1 MISSFRNALV
11 WSAVVATT
19 IAIVPLHVH
28 GQLRQSA
35 ERARSIQDIYS
46 AQQFWTTAK
55 AKPRLINNDLESQ
68 EEELEGEL
76 EQEQKLMEIM
86 SAIGSRQFFFSMET
100 DVTSSIP
107 SDGPSLIPSVVPSD
121 APSLLPSTSPSENP
135 PDNESSNPT
144 VSEQPTHVFWPSFT
158 PSLSPVPS
166 PSPSQSVL
174 LSEDPSPFPTFPIG
188 PSLGPSSSLE
198 PSFDPSLST
207 APSEHGATTI
217 PTLFPSEAPSELPTK
232 APTLIPTTVSE
243 TDEPSNDRIISTSPS
258 TSPTMSNCPGF
269 TPEERLAGILQ
280 TLFDIATNPA
290 LLRDLEAPQGKATD
304 WLINRDFDQACPDDE
319 KLVQRWALAV
329 MYYSTNGDEW
339 DRCSAVGSDPC
350 GEENPFRGE
359 RRFLSSFDECDWAGI
374 TCNSNGCVTEVEF
387 EDNNLIGT
395 IPTEIAL
402 LKDLEFWGMER
413 GGLTGTIPTEVGVLT
428 NLLFID
434 LDFNALSGSLPTEL
448 YLLTGLTDL
457 DLNDNQLTGNVDQIG
472 VLVNL
477 EFLQLHGAYSLIH
490 GKDGWMDISPAR
502 LTLFLLDVTAN
513 EFAGTIPE
521 DMGNLILMRTLTIHR
536 TSFSGIMPE
545 SVCSLR
551 DINGGNLQSLIAEC
565 NDIPGIGPQ
574 IECKT
579 PECCSSCRGFVS

>member
-1 MISSFRNALV
+1 MMISSFRNALV
-11 WSAVVATT
+11 WSVVVATT
-19 IAIVPLHVH
+19 IAIVPLPVH

-46 AQQFWTTAK
+46 AQQFWTTVK
-55 AKPRLINNDLESQ
+55 AKPRLINNDLENQ
-68 EEELEGEL
+68 GEELEGEL

-100 DVTSSIP
+100 EVTSSIP

-121 APSLLPSTSPSENP
+121 APSLIPSTSPSENS

-166 PSPSQSVL
+166 LSPSQSIL
-174 LSEDPSPFPTFPIG
+174 LSEDPSPSPTFPIG
-188 PSLGPSSSLE
+188 LGPSSSLE
-198 PSFDPSLST
+198 PSFDPSLSP
-207 APSEHGATTI
+207 APSENGATTI
-217 PTLFPSEAPSELPTK
+217 PTLFPSEAPSELPTT
-232 APTLIPTTVSE
+232 APTLIPTTISA
-243 TDEPSNDRIISTSPS
+243 TDEPSNDRIISTIPS

-359 RRFLSSFDECDWAGI
+359 RRFLSSFEECEWAGI

-402 LKDLEFWGMER
+402 LKELEFWGMER

-448 YLLTGLTDL
+448 YLLTGLTEL

-477 EFLQLHGAYSLIH
+477 EFLQLH
-490 GKDGWMDISPAR
+490 
-502 LTLFLLDVTAN
+502 AN
-513 EFAGTIPE
+513 DFSGTIPE
-521 DMGNLILMRTLTIHR
+521 DMGNLVLMRTFTVHR
-536 TSFSGIMPE
+536 TWFSGTMPE

-565 NDIPGIGPQ
+565 NEIPGIGPQ